1 MPTTTTPPDQSA
13 TPTAADS
20 IDDPIDD
27 LRAQI
32 DALDARIAQSVAER
46 AAVSKQIQA
55 LRINSG
61 GTRFELSRERVVL
74 DHYRAELGHDG
85 PGLAE
90 SILRICRGTR

>member
-1 MPTTTTPPDQSA
+1 MPTTTTPADKSA
-13 TPTAADS
+13 TPAAA
-20 IDDPIDD
+20 DPIDD

-85 PGLAE
+85 PALAE